1 MKEVTLENFSNLYP
15 EIENSLQ
22 NAKFITID
30 TEFSALNPTPSSY
43 NR

>member
-1 MKEVTLENFSNLYP
+1 MKEVTLDNFDDLYP
-15 EIENSLQ
+15 EIEATLK
-22 NAKFITID
+22 NAKFIAVD